1 MDVDSG
7 DTVPADFHKEKIG
20 RPSGVLRGI
29 PPKRLFASFLHEE
42 KGRGR
47 AFDLLFSKIAIFL
60 RGHTDKPFFQVWP
73 EGHLLSSHEERRQRR
88 AKGESLG
95 TPGSLPAFFLGKPT
109 GGRTTKS
116 RILNKVLRPEDLAA
130 INPWFFGNNKR
141 PPKNGGRLRACY
153 VTISAPA
160 RTNIC
165 WAALRR
171 TSATNSSGYRLRAS
185 DSSRSFRPSSEGSR
199 GFKSSYIF
207 SSRWIIC

>member
-1 MDVDSG
+1 MWPRIRYPFQRDAAWYARTNRKAVLNRFGLRATFFLHTKKEGKDVPRG
-7 DTVPADFHKEKIG
+7 DPPWTPRQLADF
-20 RPSGVLRGI
+20 
-29 PPKRLFASFLHEE
+29 
-42 KGRGR
+42 
-47 AFDLLFSKIAIFL
+47 FS
-60 RGHTDKPFFQVWP
+60 
-73 EGHLLSSHEERRQRR
+73 
-88 AKGESLG
+88 
-95 TPGSLPAFFLGKPT
+95 GKPT

-116 RILNKVLRPEDLAA
+116 WILNKVLRPEDLAA

>member
-20 RPSGVLRGI
+20 RPSGVLRGV

-88 AKGESLG
+88 AKGGSPLG
-95 TPGSLPAFFLGKPT
+95 IPRQLAGFLFRKA
-109 GGRTTKS
+109 GGRADAQTRLYTKKGCGPG
-116 RILNKVLRPEDLAA
+116 LGWL
-130 INPWFFGNNKR
+130 
-141 PPKNGGRLRACY
+141 
-153 VTISAPA
+153 
-160 RTNIC
+160 
-165 WAALRR
+165 
-171 TSATNSSGYRLRAS
+171 
-185 DSSRSFRPSSEGSR
+185 
-199 GFKSSYIF
+199 
-207 SSRWIIC
+207 

>member
-1 MDVDSG
+1 MYPFVAG
-7 DTVPADFHKEKIG
+7 D
-20 RPSGVLRGI
+20 
-29 PPKRLFASFLHEE
+29 KRMSP
-42 KGRGR
+42 RIR
-47 AFDLLFSKIAIFL
+47 WPFSQDCVRYAWTT
-60 RGHTDKPFFQVWP
+60 RHTRFFQVWP

-88 AKGESLG
+88 AKGCPPG
-95 TPGSLPAFFLGKPT
+95 PPGSLPTFFLGKPT

-141 PPKNGGRLRACY
+141 PPFFGGRLRACY